1 MKSTNSEINSYS
13 LHLINIL
20 KAFKIDFKDFRRNLK
35 DFAVD
40 NMQKTGLNI
49 SVDIFSVC
57 YDTTDISKM
66 DDILIFKYINIWQKK
81 WYYVNAW
88 IHYTKLYCAVTDT
101 VRFCWIIYHVCVS
114 LSNHN
119 HAKPKQL

>member
-1 MKSTNSEINSYS
+1 MLYVNGVIIYQLKSTNSEINSYS

-81 WYYVNAW
+81 
-88 IHYTKLYCAVTDT
+88 
-101 VRFCWIIYHVCVS
+101 
-114 LSNHN
+114 
-119 HAKPKQL
+119 